1 MLSISENESRDLI
14 EEEKEKIR
22 EVINAGG
29 KVINTTIY
37 ENDKITT
44 IRKIEPVNEESTCSK
59 IITKKDEISI
69 SCL

>member
-1 MLSISENESRDLI
+1 MRQINENESRDLI
-14 EEEKEKIR
+14 EQEKEKLR

-29 KVINTTIY
+29 KVIDTIIY

-44 IRKIEPVNEESTCSK
+44 IRKIEPVNEKSTCSK

-69 SCL
+69 SCF

>member
-1 MLSISENESRDLI
+1 MRQINENESRDLI
-14 EEEKEKIR
+14 EQEKEKLR

-29 KVINTTIY
+29 KVIDTIIY

-44 IRKIEPVNEESTCSK
+44 IRKIEPVKEKSTCSR

-69 SCL
+69 SCF